1 MPEGD
6 PQIDHADEEKEHQSE
21 QSGRPAYELP
31 RGKAGSG
38 GEQRASDEIRPE
50 PARRHV
56 RRDRL
61 RDKRGAAEM
70 LGREGSQWNRD
81 EDTGQED
88 ELVPGAGRA
97 ELFAKDE
104 DPGGKIKE
112 TGKRHPEI
120 GGRKHREH
128 ISEEAAEI
136 ISRVRRLS

>member
-21 QSGRPAYELP
+21 QSGRQADELP

-56 RRDRL
+56 RRDHLLDKL
-61 RDKRGAAEM
+61 RSAEM
-70 LGREGSQWNRD
+70 LGREGSEWNGD

-88 ELVPGAGRA
+88 ELVPAAGRA
-97 ELFAKDE
+97 EFFAEDE
-104 DPGGKIKE
+104 DPGDKI
-112 TGKRHPEI
+112 
-120 GGRKHREH
+120 
-128 ISEEAAEI
+128 EEAGK
-136 ISRVRRLS
+136 

>member
-1 MPEGD
+1 MPEGN
-6 PQIDHADEEKEHQSE
+6 PQVDHADEEKEHQSE

-61 RDKRGAAEM
+61 LDKLGAAEM
-70 LGREGSQWNRD
+70 LGRECSQWNGD
-81 EDTGQED
+81 KDTSQED

-97 ELFAKDE
+97 ELFAKEENSGD
-104 DPGGKIKE
+104 KIKE
-112 TGKRHPEI
+112 T
-120 GGRKHREH
+120 
-128 ISEEAAEI
+128 
-136 ISRVRRLS
+136 